1 MTLIEVLR
9 EIYNDEYYDPEDRII
24 ICTKHRLSETE
35 KTKSPVIFKDAEA
48 IVNAQAGE
56 LSVTE
61 IIDYIFIH
69 VSHQF
74 NVKGYAGKWFFYII
88 LDRESV

>member
-9 EIYNDEYYDPEDRII
+9 EIYNDEYYDPDDRIV
-24 ICTKHRLSETE
+24 ICTKYRLSDTE
-35 KTKSPVIFKDAEA
+35 KQKHPVTFKDAEA

-56 LSVTE
+56 LSLTE
-61 IIDYIFIH
+61 IIDLIFEP
-69 VSHQF
+69 VTHQF
-74 NVKGYAGKWFFYII
+74 NVKGSTGKWFFYII

>member
-9 EIYNDEYYDPEDRII
+9 EIYNDEYYDPEDRIV
-24 ICTKHRLSETE
+24 ICTKYRLSETE
-35 KTKSPVIFKDAEA
+35 KTKSPVTFKDAEA
-48 IVNAQAGE
+48 VVNAQAKE
-56 LSVTE
+56 LSITD
-61 IIDYIFIH
+61 IIDFIFIH

-74 NVKGYAGKWFFYII
+74 NVRGSTGKWFFYII